1 MKALLSRLVLIL
13 AFLGVVRAALIVPFW
28 ERMEPK
34 EPEDDPQLTQF
45 TQMVK
50 MVHAVTKSS
59 FWKLI
64 SEKQQEM
71 VIDII
76 LALLHP
82 PRFSPFGG

>member
-28 ERMEPK
+28 ETIDYE
-34 EPEDDPQLTQF
+34 EPEDPQLTQF

-71 VIDII
+71 MIDII
-76 LALLHP
+76 LALHHP